1 MFKQCFENLN
11 PKIKAGLRETQ
22 TDLVGFAEEVSKLLG
37 KIEMEVCFDNGVL
50 YRRTF
55 MKFIVVRA
63 PSPYNI
69 ILGRPGLKTLRAIPS
84 IIHAMMK
91 FPTLKGV
98 ATLVTQTLIIAEC
111 IQLEK
116 KQMVKEVSHEEKGE
130 VAVTEEVL
138 VNPSFPGQLVTI
150 GRGLSEAGRDQL
162 KCLLKDNMEVFA
174 WEPADMTGVPRR
186 IIEHV
191 LNVNPSLDPVC
202 QKHRTFSIENSRVV
216 TNEVAE
222 LIKAGIVRLAKYP
235 TYISNHVLVK
245 KGDGNWRISIDFKNL
260 NSACPKD
267 YYPLPNIDYKVET
280 VMGFRF
286 GPDRT
291 SGIQYTYA
299 LRLTFLSTNNKA
311 EYEALVAGLR
321 IARQINISNI
331 EVKVDS
337 KLVAS
342 LINGSYEASKDIMI
356 KYLAK
361 AKEYA
366 SRFKIAKAKEYTSR
380 FKSFSIENISRNMN
394 QKADVLSK
402 LALVAFNHLTKEV
415 LVEVLNKLSTK
426 GQEIHTILEK
436 EGANWVTPIR
446 RCLEEGI
453 WPKDRN
459 EARCLRAKI
468 GQYAMEFGILFKKGH
483 LLPMLRC
490 VGPLQANYVIREI
503 HIGSCGMHV
512 GPRDT
517 RSSAETSENPYD
529 FHHGPLA
536 ILPVG
541 INILRPLPPAR
552 GGAKFIIVTIDNFTK
567 WIEAKPLVK
576 ITSKEM
582 NTAVA
587 HPQANGLVERA
598 NRSLMEGIKTRLER
612 EKAGWVDELPNVLWA
627 HRTSIKQSN
636 GETPFSLTYGSEA
649 FIPAEICIPTYRT
662 LMIREEYNEE
672 EMRLNLD
679 LLHERKETVVVKEA
693 R

>member
-1 MFKQCFENLN
+1 MALESGKLNHLVKDVRRGRRGPHGQDDPRPAKIINMISVNSVNDKKQ
-11 PKIKAGLRETQ
+11 KVREM
-22 TDLVGFAEEVSKLLG
+22 TDSWMNIPIIFPTIFVEDISGE
-37 KIEMEVCFDNGVL
+37 
-50 YRRTF
+50 T
-55 MKFIVVRA
+55 FIVEAKVEGYLVRRRDPNGPGKVRRRGIEA
-63 PSPYNI
+63 TRKDRAG
-69 ILGRPGLKTLRAIPS
+69 GRPGLKTLRAIPS
-84 IIHAMMK
+84 TIHAMMK
-91 FPTLKGV
+91 FPTLKRV
-98 ATLVTQTLIIAEC
+98 ATLVTRTLIIAEC

-116 KQMVKEVSHEEKGE
+116 KQMVKEVSPEEKGE

-150 GRGLSEAGRDQL
+150 DRGLSEAGKDQL

-202 QKHRTFSIENSRVV
+202 QKQRTFSIEKSKVV

-222 LIKAGIVRLAKYP
+222 WIKTGIVRLAKYP
-235 TYISNHVLVK
+235 TYISNPVLVK
-245 KGDGNWRISIDFKNL
+245 KGDGTWRMSIDFKNL
-260 NSACPKD
+260 NSACLED
-267 YYPLPNIDYKVET
+267 YYPLPNIDCKVET
-280 VMGFRF
+280 VMGLRF

-299 LRLTFLSTNNKA
+299 LRLTFLSTKNKA
-311 EYEALVAGLR
+311 EYEALVAWLR
-321 IARQINISNI
+321 IARQMNISNI

-342 LINGSYEASKDIMI
+342 LINESYEASKDIVI

-366 SRFKIAKAKEYTSR
+366 SR

-394 QKADVLSK
+394 HKADVLSK

-415 LVEVLNKLSTK
+415 LVEVLNKLSTE
-426 GQEIHTILEK
+426 GQEIHTIVEK
-436 EGANWVTPIR
+436 EGANWMTPVK

-468 GQYAMEFGILFKKGH
+468 GQYAMEFGILFKKGY
-483 LLPMLRC
+483 LLPMLR
-490 VGPLQANYVIREI
+490 L
-503 HIGSCGMHV
+503 
-512 GPRDT
+512 PRLSKT
-517 RSSAETSENPYD
+517 LMTFIMAPWPFY
-529 FHHGPLA
+529 HW
-536 ILPVG
+536 G
-541 INILRPLPPAR
+541 IDILRPLPPAI
-552 GGAKFIIVTIDNFTK
+552 GGAKFVIVTIDYFTK

-576 ITSKEM
+576 ITSKE
-582 NTAVA
+582 ASKPA
-587 HPQANGLVERA
+587 SKG
-598 NRSLMEGIKTRLER
+598 K
-612 EKAGWVDELPNVLWA
+612 KAGWIDELPNVLWA

-636 GETPFSLTYGSEA
+636 RETPFCLTYGSKA
-649 FIPAEICIPTYRT
+649 FIPAEIGIPTYRT
-662 LMIREEYNEE
+662 LMIREEYNEK

-679 LLHERKETVVVKEA
+679 LLHERKETVVVREA